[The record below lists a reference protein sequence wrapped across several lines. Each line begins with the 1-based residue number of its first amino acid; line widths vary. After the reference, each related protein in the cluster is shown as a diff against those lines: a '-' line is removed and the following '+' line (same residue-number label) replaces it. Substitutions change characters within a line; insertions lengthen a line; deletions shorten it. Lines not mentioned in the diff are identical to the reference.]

1 MYSDSNSRNEVNW
14 RLKATEERLP
24 LPYRL
29 DTPTIRSLASPQ
41 ARPRP
46 PPYVVEIGPAPSAVH
61 GMETCLER
69 PVDFVPTIVT
79 YYYVSAI
86 ESVREIFTEACKCY
100 FNGQYSF
107 KTDQSRSHSS
117 IKILVSEYFFFNI
130 TKNFSIFFFKSI
142 IFIEPF
148 ATLFISSSS
157 RSGSE

>member
-1 MYSDSNSRNEVNW
+1 MYNDSNSRNEGNW
-14 RLKATEERLP
+14 RLKATEEQLP

-29 DTPTIRSLASPQ
+29 DTPTIRAIASAQ

-46 PPYVVEIGPAPSAVH
+46 PPCVVEVGPAPSAVH
-61 GMETCLER
+61 GVETGLER

-100 FNGQYSF
+100 FKGQYTF
-107 KTDQSRSHSS
+107 KTDQSRSDSS
-117 IKILVSEYFFFNI
+117 IKILIRNISSLTSQKIFSTFF
-130 TKNFSIFFFKSI
+130 SKSI
-142 IFIEPF
+142 LYIKPF
-148 ATLFISSSS
+148 ATLFSSSF